1 MKQNLYYRLFTGTI
15 FGPLIF
21 FSAIYW
27 DKIFSFIIFVT
38 LILSLK
44 EFFNLMLNMNIRPHS
59 DYGYFFGTLIFAD
72 MLFWDGK
79 YLLLIVLLFLL
90 SILPM
95 LFIRKSENLFK
106 SVSGTF
112 IGTLYLSLFLSIIFL
127 ISSHVNGVISEHCA
141 GGKIVSLI
149 LISLWML
156 DTSAYFAGKRFGR
169 HKFFP
174 SISPK
179 KTIEGAIGGFL
190 GAVISAV
197 AAKYIYVGFLSIW
210 GAISI
215 GIIIGVFG
223 QIGDLLESSFKRKA
237 DVKDSSDLIPGHGG
251 FLDRFDSLFLISPI
265 CYIFIKYLLYN

>member
-1 MKQNLYYRLFTGTI
+1 M
-15 FGPLIF
+15 
-21 FSAIYW
+21 
-27 DKIFSFIIFVT
+27 
-38 LILSLK
+38 LS
-44 EFFNLMLNMNIRPHS
+44 
-59 DYGYFFGTLIFAD
+59 
-72 MLFWDGK
+72 
-79 YLLLIVLLFLL
+79 
-90 SILPM
+90 
-95 LFIRKSENLFK
+95 IRKSENLFK

-112 IGTLYLSLFLSIIFL
+112 IGTLYLSVFLPIIFL
-127 ISSHVNGVISEHCA
+127 ISSHVNSTVSDNYA
-141 GGKIVSLI
+141 GGKIISLL

-156 DTSAYFAGKRFGR
+156 DTSAYFVGRRFGK

-179 KTIEGAIGGFL
+179 KTIEGAFGGFL
-190 GAVISAV
+190 GAVISSI

-237 DVKDSSDLIPGHGG
+237 GVKDSSDLIPGHGG
-251 FLDRFDSLFLISPI
+251 FLDRFDSLFLISPV